1 MDFLL
6 FLLIYAGI
14 AAAIWY
20 GVYRLHI
27 HLKNERWAHG
37 TDDTMPD
44 PAKLRTRYLISYL
57 AVQVIFAWLLSGLAD
72 FPAQR

>member
-6 FLLIYAGI
+6 FILLCAGI

-27 HLKNERWAHG
+27 HLLTERWSHG
-37 TDDTMPD
+37 CGNMPD
-44 PAKLRTRYLISYL
+44 KETIIPKYIISYL
-57 AVQVIFAWLLSGLAD
+57 IVQVFFAWLLSGLAD
-72 FPAQR
+72 FPAQH